1 MLDTGQPSSS
11 SAAPAPPAREDLY
24 SGEDD
29 PLPHSIPLAGIRLL
43 DAFLP
48 RSALYDS
55 PAREPV
61 PRCHGQTRKP
71 VFSSILAWTEN
82 VRLRVGPRIMWLCGS
97 PGCGKSA
104 VAQTV
109 AEYCAAHRG
118 PGSLG
123 ATFFFD
129 HADAEVCDVQA
140 VVPAIARQLAERIPA
155 LRPHI
160 SQAVQQ
166 DTAIRTRD
174 VEVQAHELILEPFA
188 ALAGVG
194 VDVAAMDPVLVVID
208 ALDACVGGEN
218 QRVLLS
224 LIARLIAVHHLP
236 LYFFV
241 TSRPSPDI
249 LLAINSP
256 TYRPI
261 RLHLHLDELTFDADI
276 FSFLKAEFAHIETT
290 HPAFQATAESEH
302 WPTED
307 IIHFLVNTTAR
318 HFLYAATVMQY
329 VGHPDGLPSQR
340 LSEVL
345 SAAANPAIGR
355 SPFEQ
360 LVTYILSTVSPRDPR
375 TGPASLL
382 RALGSLTVLY
392 KPLAFN
398 ELRNLLDPIE
408 QEAVK
413 ALKTASPVVHV
424 PEDSPALDLA
434 STPWNPGHKRRRT
447 IRIPQRNTIEFLFD
461 ARRAP
466 GHLWVNHG
474 IHHGE
479 MARRC
484 IRFLGHGMDD
494 AEDGVDL
501 ITYQYV
507 RKRWTKHLAH
517 ALPSA
522 GLLDALRQSRFVYSR
537 VAAEA
542 TAVISWLQMLSDP
555 PHDILNLWQDWLAK
569 IQVEPVIGRLV

>member
-24 SGEDD
+24 SGEDGAWWH
-29 PLPHSIPLAGIRLL
+29 PPPRRVP
-43 DAFLP
+43 P

-208 ALDACVGGEN
+208 ALDACCT
-218 QRVLLS
+218 
-224 LIARLIAVHHLP
+224 
-236 LYFFV
+236 
-241 TSRPSPDI
+241 TSRYTSLSPPDRRPTFSWRSTARHPAHSSPSSPRRAHVRRGH
-249 LLAINSP
+249 LL
-256 TYRPI
+256 
-261 RLHLHLDELTFDADI
+261 
-276 FSFLKAEFAHIETT
+276 FLKAEFAHIEAT

-360 LVTYILSTVSPRDPR
+360 L
-375 TGPASLL
+375 
-382 RALGSLTVLY
+382 
-392 KPLAFN
+392 PLAFN

-501 ITYQYV
+501 ITYQPARCAEAV
-507 RKRWTKHLAH
+507 
-517 ALPSA
+517 
-522 GLLDALRQSRFVYSR
+522 RFVYSR